1 MLKVGECKWKITG
14 YLLYYFLQFFCKFE
28 KFEKKKNTF
37 KNNDQAVIL
46 EIVNTEIIY
55 SVDVFNSTVDTAEK
69 KISELEEIK
78 KLPTM

>member
-1 MLKVGECKWKITG
+1 M
-14 YLLYYFLQFFCKFE
+14 
-28 KFEKKKNTF
+28 KKKNTF

-55 SVDVFNSTVDTAEK
+55 SVDVFNSTVDIAEK